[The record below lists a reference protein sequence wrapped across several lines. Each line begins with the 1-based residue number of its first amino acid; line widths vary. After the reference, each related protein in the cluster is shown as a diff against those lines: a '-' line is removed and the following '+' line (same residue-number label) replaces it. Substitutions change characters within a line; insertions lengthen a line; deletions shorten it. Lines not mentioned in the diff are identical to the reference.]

1 MILRLAH
8 RGDWRV
14 APENSIAALV
24 AGARAPRSD
33 GVEFDVRFAID
44 GTPVL
49 SHDRYLRRV
58 QGLDRPVSTVSAEEL
73 AARGVATLAEALVA
87 LPVEAF
93 LDVEFKEVPNA
104 IAAEALL
111 AALGPSPTRAI
122 VSAFDP
128 DALRIAASL
137 LPGWRRWLNVHELD
151 DAAIATA
158 RDLGCA
164 AIASEY
170 HRITRTMA
178 AAVHAAGMELAAF
191 TVRSHSPLE
200 RLDRL
205 GVIAACV
212 EGSVLDG

>member
-1 MILRLAH
+1 LILRLAH

-24 AGARAPRSD
+24 AGAKAPRSD
-33 GVEFDVRFAID
+33 GVEFDVRFAVD

-58 QGLDRPVSTVSAEEL
+58 QGLDRLVSTVSAEEL
-73 AARGVATLAEALVA
+73 AARGVATLAEALA
-87 LPVEAF
+87 SFPADAF
-93 LDVEFKEVPNA
+93 LDVEFKETPNA
-104 IAAEALL
+104 ASATALIQ
-111 AALGPSPTRAI
+111 ARGPSPARAI

-128 DALRIAASL
+128 EALRIAASL

-151 DAAIATA
+151 HAAIATA
-158 RDLGCA
+158 REMGCA

-170 HRITRTMA
+170 HRITRATA
-178 AAVHAAGMELAAF
+178 AAVRAAGMELAAF
-191 TVRSHSPLE
+191 TVRSHAPLE

-212 EGSVLDG
+212 EGSILDA